1 MQGGTGRCL
10 CGGTRYAFDG
20 APNWQ
25 VHCHCES
32 CRRATA
38 SPFTSFL
45 GVSKER
51 VRWTGQARATY
62 ASSPGVT
69 RSFCPTCGTPMAYEN
84 AARAHEI
91 DLYAATLDAPA
102 SFQATAH
109 VHWNEH
115 LPWISLADGLPVQ
128 YTPRRLTG
136 EEAMEPILNLVRAAF
151 AYMDG
156 VVDPP
161 SSVHQLTEKEIA
173 RAAREGEVWVLEELG
188 RPLACLFLTPKPD
201 RLYIG
206 KLAVAESHRRKGL
219 ARQLLA
225 HAEGRARALGLPA
238 LEMQSRVELTGNHA
252 AFEAMGFERGGE
264 TAHEGYDRPTSVTF
278 RKTVSGREP

>member
-1 MQGGTGRCL
+1 MDGGSGHCL
-10 CGGTRYAFDG
+10 CGDIRYRFDG

-45 GVSKER
+45 GVSRER
-51 VRWTGQARATY
+51 FRWTGKAPATH
-62 ASSPGVT
+62 ASSPGVS
-69 RSFCPTCGTPMAYEN
+69 RSFCPRCGTPMAYES

-91 DLYAATLDAPA
+91 DLYAATLDASEAFRPER
-102 SFQATAH
+102 H

-115 LPWISLADGLPVQ
+115 LPWIVPADGLPVR

-136 EEAMEPILNLVRAAF
+136 DEPMEPILNLVRAAF

-161 SSVHQLTEKEIA
+161 SSVHRLTVEAIA
-173 RAAREGEVWVLEELG
+173 RAAREGEVWVLEEAG
-188 RPLACLFLTPKPD
+188 RPLACVFLTPLPD
-201 RLYIG
+201 RLSIG
-206 KLAVAESHRRKGL
+206 KLAVAESLRRKGL

-225 HAEGRARALGLPA
+225 HAEARARALGLPA

-252 AFEAMGFERGGE
+252 AFEAMGFARTGT
-264 TAHEGYDRPTSVTF
+264 TAHDGYDRPTSVTF
-278 RKTVSGREP
+278 AKPVGP

>member
-1 MQGGTGRCL
+1 MDGGSGHCL
-10 CGGTRYAFDG
+10 CGDIRYRFEG

-45 GVSKER
+45 GVGKDR
-51 VRWTGQARATY
+51 FRWTGQVPATH
-62 ASSPGVT
+62 ASSPGVA
-69 RSFCPTCGTPMAYEN
+69 RSFCPRCGTPMAYES
-84 AARAHEI
+84 AARAQEI

-102 SFQATAH
+102 AFRPERH

-115 LPWISLADGLPVQ
+115 LPWIALADGLPVQ

-136 EEAMEPILNLVRAAF
+136 DEPMEPILNLVRAAF

-161 SSVHQLTEKEIA
+161 SSVHRLTGDGIA
-173 RAAREGEVWVLEELG
+173 RAAREGEVWVLEEAD
-188 RPLACLFLTPKPD
+188 RPLACLFLTPEPD

-206 KLAVAESHRRKGL
+206 KLAVAESLRRRGL

-225 HAEGRARALGLPA
+225 HAEARAKALGLPV
-238 LEMQSRVELTGNHA
+238 LEMRSRVELTGNHV
-252 AFEAMGFERGGE
+252 AFEAMGFARTGT
-264 TAHEGYDRPTSVTF
+264 TAHEGFDRPTSVTF
-278 RKTVSGREP
+278 AKPVGP

>member
-1 MQGGTGRCL
+1 MDSGSGHCL
-10 CGGTRYAFDG
+10 CGDIRYAFEG
-20 APNWQ
+20 APKWQ

-45 GVSKER
+45 GVGKER
-51 VRWTGQARATY
+51 FRWTGQAPVTY
-62 ASSPGVT
+62 ASSPDVT
-69 RSFCPTCGTPMAYEN
+69 RSFCGRCGTPMAYES
-84 AARAHEI
+84 AARAQEI
-91 DLYAATLDAPA
+91 DLYAATLDTPETFRAER
-102 SFQATAH
+102 H

-115 LPWISLADGLPVQ
+115 LPWIAPADGLPVQ
-128 YTPRRLTG
+128 HTPRRLTG
-136 EEAMEPILNLVRAAF
+136 DEPMGPILNLVRAAF

-161 SSVHQLTEKEIA
+161 SSVHRLTAEEIA

-188 RPLACLFLTPKPD
+188 RPLACLFLTPKPG

-219 ARQLLA
+219 ARQLLT
-225 HAEGRARALGLPA
+225 HAEARARALGLPV

-252 AFEAMGFERGGE
+252 AFMAMGFARTGE
-264 TAHEGYDRPTSVTF
+264 TAHPGFDRPTSVTF
-278 RKTVSGREP
+278 ARDVG